1 MRKFLRF
8 LFICYLILVIDNTFL
23 GAQHPESDTT
33 LINSL
38 IRRGNSTTN
47 SDSSIFLF
55 QNAIKQCNQKLQTP
69 AISKNLHNTYL
80 RKSIESELGIGLIH
94 YQRVEYEVA
103 MQHFEMAY
111 QLAKELNEH
120 YYFGECL
127 FNFAEVYLEQS
138 KYTLA
143 MTRYFEALQEYS
155 AINNQSGVYWCYVG
169 MGVAQKQCGNYN
181 DAIICYEKALE
192 IADKAGLKPEAAY
205 CYNNIGIVYR
215 REGNNGKAMQN
226 FEKALSCFT
235 EMKDEL
241 LISDCF
247 TNIGNLY
254 LDQGDPFRA
263 LDYYNRAILSE
274 AVKNDNYRMVSR
286 YKNLAD
292 AYTTLKD
299 FQNASLFLEKAIN
312 MAAKTDDK
320 VLLASCYSQ
329 VGDLNLANGSSDLGI
344 SYLKKSVDLFHSVGS
359 KVEEA
364 ECLIELATAEIGAGK
379 IDNAFEHASQA
390 EKLAE
395 KSGVAK
401 TILSVSNCMSK
412 LWEKKGNSL
421 KSLTY
426 LKRTIQLKD
435 SIFSLE
441 KNRTVEE
448 IEAGFTRSKLEN
460 ENQILS
466 QKEKLQQQSLRIRN
480 IAVSLLSICLILSIA
495 LIWLVYKRHIDSR
508 SLAVREKVIS
518 QKEIDSLTEN
528 LQSKDR
534 ELASKTLFITQ
545 KNNMLQKLIQE
556 LDELKEDPGKTRFK
570 IDRLQHE
577 LKTELSPNAWKE
589 FEVQFNEVHPGFQ
602 PTLLEKFPELSPTE
616 RRLCA
621 FLRLDMN
628 TREICSLTGQSFK
641 SIEVAR
647 TRIRKKMGLSHEDNL
662 SNFIASI

>member
-1 MRKFLRF
+1 MRIFLRF
-8 LFICYLILVIDNTFL
+8 IFLWIIILFINLPFIC
-23 GAQHPESDTT
+23 AQNPEADTT
-33 LINSL
+33 LINTL
-38 IRRGNSTTN
+38 IKKANSESI
-47 SDSSIFLF
+47 SDSALTNY
-55 QNAIKQCNQKLQTP
+55 QKAIKLCKQKLQSSS
-69 AISKNLHNTYL
+69 ISKNLRVVIT
-80 RKSIESELGIGLIH
+80 RKSIEAEIGLGLIH

-111 QLAKELNEH
+111 QMAEELNEH
-120 YYFGECL
+120 YYLGECL

-155 AINNQSGVYWCYVG
+155 ATDSLLGVYWCYIG
-169 MGVAQKQCGNYN
+169 MGIVQKQCGNYN
-181 DAIICYEKALE
+181 DAIICYEKALGISE
-192 IADKAGLKPEAAY
+192 KEGLKPEAAY
-205 CYNNIGIVYR
+205 CHNNLGIVYR
-215 REGNNGKAMQN
+215 REGNYGKSMEQ
-226 FEKALSCFT
+226 FEKALTCFSV
-235 EMKDEL
+235 MKDDL

-263 LDYYNRAILSE
+263 LDYYNRAISSDK
-274 AVKNDNYRMVSR
+274 VKADNYRMVSR

-299 FQNASLFLEKAIN
+299 YQNASLFMEKAIIL
-312 MAAKTDDK
+312 AGKSDDK
-320 VLLASCYSQ
+320 VMLASCYSQ
-329 VGDLNLANGSSDLGI
+329 LGELYLSSGSREIGI

-364 ECLIELATAEIGAGK
+364 ECLIELANAELGAGK
-379 IDNAFEHASQA
+379 ITDAFDHAVKG
-390 EKLAE
+390 EELA
-395 KSGVAK
+395 KNSGVAK
-401 TILSVSNCMSK
+401 TIYAANSCMAL
-412 LWEKKGNSL
+412 LWEKKGNPE
-421 KSLTY
+421 KSLAY
-426 LKRTIQLKD
+426 LKQAIQLKD
-435 SIFSLE
+435 SIFNLE

-466 QKEKLQQQSLRIRN
+466 QKGKLQQQSLRIRN
-480 IAVSLLSICLILSIA
+480 VAVSLLSICLILSFTI
-495 LIWLVYKRHIDSR
+495 IWLVYKRHIESKSKAIHEKAISR
-508 SLAVREKVIS
+508 
-518 QKEIDSLTEN
+518 QEIDSLTEN
-528 LQSKDR
+528 LQLKDR
-534 ELASKTLFITQ
+534 ELASKTLYITQ
-545 KNNMLQKLIQE
+545 KNNLLQKLINE
-556 LDELKEDPGKTRFK
+556 LDELKEEPGKTRFK

-589 FEVQFNEVHPGFQ
+589 FEVQFNEVHPNFQ
-602 PTLLEKFPELSPTE
+602 TILLEKFPELSPTE

-662 SNFIASI
+662 SNFIAFI